1 MFLVKL
7 LPQKILSLQA
17 RRPSGFIGRF
27 LMTSIFKK
35 GNQDINHFVEQ
46 TLELESHHHVL
57 EIGFGPGKLL
67 NSMASITSQGH
78 IEGIDFSDAMFD
90 EAKKNNR
97 DSIKAGR
104 VHLQKGNCQNMPFSD
119 GTFDRVCAVN
129 TLYFWKPPEPYLAEI
144 HRVLKSGGRLVLGIR
159 VKAQLNEL
167 PLDRTIFSAYTLEE
181 VETLLLNAGF
191 SGVHSLEKQDS
202 PLASYCVVGI
212 KA

>member
-7 LPQKILSLQA
+7 LPQKVLSLQA

-27 LMTSIFKK
+27 LMSSIFKK
-35 GNQDINHFVEQ
+35 GNQDINRFVEQ
-46 TLELESHHHVL
+46 TLELEPHHHVL

-67 NSMASITSQGH
+67 NSMASVTTQGH
-78 IEGIDFSDAMFD
+78 IEGIDFSDTMFE
-90 EAKKNNR
+90 EAKKNNQ

-104 VHLQKGNCQNMPFSD
+104 IHLQKGDCQNMPFPD
-119 GTFDRVCAVN
+119 GIFDRVCAVN

-159 VKAQLNEL
+159 VKAQLDEL

-191 SGVHSLEKQDS
+191 SDVYSLEKQDS

-212 KA
+212 KE

>member
-1 MFLVKL
+1 MLLVKL
-7 LPQKILSLQA
+7 LPKNILSRQL
-17 RRPSGFIGRF
+17 RKPTGFIGRF
-27 LMTSIFKK
+27 LISSIFKK
-35 GNQDINHFVEQ
+35 GNQDINRFVEQ

-67 NSMASITSQGH
+67 NSMASITTQGH

-90 EAKKNNR
+90 EAKKHNQAYI
-97 DSIKAGR
+97 DAGR
-104 VHLQKGNCQNMPFSD
+104 VHIQKGNCQNMPFSE
-119 GTFDRVCAVN
+119 GTFDRICAVN

-144 HRVLKSGGRLVLGIR
+144 HRLLKSGGRLVLGIR
-159 VKAQLNEL
+159 VKAQLDEL

-191 SGVHSLEKQDS
+191 SDAYSLEKQDS

>member
-7 LPQKILSLQA
+7 LPQKVLSLQA

-27 LMTSIFKK
+27 LMSSIFKK
-35 GNQDINHFVEQ
+35 GNQDINRFVEQ
-46 TLELESHHHVL
+46 TLELEPHHHVL

-67 NSMASITSQGH
+67 NSMASVTTQGH
-78 IEGIDFSDAMFD
+78 IEGIDFSDTMFE
-90 EAKKNNR
+90 EAKKNNQ

-104 VHLQKGNCQNMPFSD
+104 IHLQKGDCQNMPFPD
-119 GTFDRVCAVN
+119 GIFDRVCAVN
-129 TLYFWKPPEPYLAEI
+129 ALYFWKPPEPYLAEI

-159 VKAQLNEL
+159 VKAQLDEL

-191 SGVHSLEKQDS
+191 SDVYSLEKQDS

-212 KA
+212 KE